1 MPKVGLGT
9 FRIGN
14 NNECQQ
20 AVQYAIEQGYRSID
34 TAKVYGNEEKV
45 GAGIKAAMTSTGLS
59 REDLFITSK
68 LYFED
73 FGKKTLHK
81 HTNKV

>member
-1 MPKVGLGT
+1 MKTREFYNGQAMPKVGLGT

-34 TAKVYGNEEKV
+34 KAKVYGNEE
-45 GAGIKAAMTSTGLS
+45 
-59 REDLFITSK
+59 
-68 LYFED
+68 
-73 FGKKTLHK
+73 
-81 HTNKV
+81 